1 MLYEEIAILERRTPN
16 AERHNYAQNLP
27 VRIAHVIGKA
37 RNGGVEAAVLNYYKY
52 IDRTKIQYDF
62 LIYEDSTHIPEQFIK
77 DLGGNI
83 IIIPPYQKPF
93 AYHKALYQL
102 FTRNHYPLVYS
113 HINTLSVFPLFA
125 AWRAGVPIRAA
136 HSHTTAGR
144 GEFKRNVMKYTLRNF
159 SRTFATEWCACSRLA
174 GAFQFGRK
182 AMDSGRVII
191 WPNAI
196 EVERFAFN
204 EAVRQEMRKYL
215 KLEDK
220 FVVGHAGRFMKQK
233 NHSFLIDIFAEIH
246 RRRDDAVL
254 LLMGDGPLMDD
265 ITAKVMRLGLNDC
278 VIFAGNVSDMERY
291 YQAMDVFVFPSL
303 YEGLG
308 IVAVEAQVC
317 GLPVL
322 CSTEIPDEAKICD
335 ALRFMSLK
343 DSAADWAR
351 EALRISNGHIR
362 RDMSSY
368 AREAGFDVKAQAKK
382 LTEWYCGLLG
392 L

>member
-136 HSHTTAGR
+136 HGHTTAGR